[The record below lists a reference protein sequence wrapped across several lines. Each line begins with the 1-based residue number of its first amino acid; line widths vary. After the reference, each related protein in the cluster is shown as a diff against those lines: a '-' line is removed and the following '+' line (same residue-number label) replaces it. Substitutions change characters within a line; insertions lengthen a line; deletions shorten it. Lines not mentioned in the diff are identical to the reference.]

1 MKNFTRFA
9 VYIFA
14 VAMMIS
20 LVSCDKDEKEKKI
33 RLKSIVWTED
43 GESDTSSCSYDNTGN
58 LTKIQYSNGYSEQY
72 TYNGQGKLSREDI
85 YCCNGDSLLYSV
97 LYTWNGNSITRE
109 YSDEI
114 DYKAVITIN
123 SAGEVLKYERFYM
136 IESQWVNVSYVNS
149 VWTSGNLTSAEG
161 YTSDAFF
168 AKAKRVITRE
178 NSLKMKWIYH
188 IRPANNMKGYIK
200 QWQDAF
206 TYDNKNNP
214 FRPFQTLQLSA
225 EPTDYSKNNM
235 LTYEGE
241 YYESNGTP
249 HTYSGSITYQY
260 NSDGY
265 PSTMNDGEGTG
276 TYTYENY

>member
-43 GESDTSSCSYDNTGN
+43 GESVTMTFSYDNAGN
-58 LTKIQYSNGYSEQY
+58 LSKIQYSNGYSEQY
-72 TYNGQGKLSREDI
+72 TYNGQGKLSREDM
-85 YCCNGDSLLYSV
+85 YSGDTLEYSI
-97 LYTWNGNSITRE
+97 LYTWNGNSITRV
-109 YSDEI
+109 YSDES

-123 SAGEVLKYERFYM
+123 SAGEVLKYERFYL
-136 IESQWVNVSYVNS
+136 IESQWVNLSYDINT
-149 VWTSGNLTSAEG
+149 WTSGNLTSAEG

-168 AKAKRVITRE
+168 AKAKKVIIRE
-178 NSLKMKWIYH
+178 NALKMKWIYH
-188 IRPANNMKGYIK
+188 VRPVKNMKGFVK
-200 QWQDAF
+200 EWQDAF

-214 FRPFQTLQLSA
+214 LRPFQPFQFNA

-235 LTYEGE
+235 LTYEGA
-241 YYESNGTP
+241 YYDSEGTSHP
-249 HTYSGSITYQY
+249 YSGSITYQY

-265 PSTMNDGEGTG
+265 PSTLNDGEGTG
-276 TYTYENY
+276 TFTYENY